1 MCDHFEALQKIFQM
15 RPCFRVSEIWQRI
28 VSILQDFQT
37 CAFIGIGQSD
47 QEMQQLNLEGR
58 HYSTAKTL
66 FISDSDK
73 RKHFMLSVKMFYGT
87 GDDIGLFQSKRIKV
101 G

>member
-1 MCDHFEALQKIFQM
+1 
-15 RPCFRVSEIWQRI
+15 
-28 VSILQDFQT
+28 
-37 CAFIGIGQSD
+37 
-47 QEMQQLNLEGR
+47 MQQLNLEGR

-101 G
+101 GPNFISPSGLEWIMDVS